1 MMSQS
6 DPYVLVS
13 VPGTNVQQ
21 ERTKVVKSSA
31 HPEWH
36 QAYGYDVT
44 HSREQRLTLLEFGL
58 FQMRDVSGMEFL
70 LQVFDKDTMSKD
82 DPLGEVK
89 WNNQTRSIKCFFIF
103 CSDPD
108 SSGLL

>member
-1 MMSQS
+1 MIDDEYLQNLKKSDMMSQS

-36 QAYGYDVT
+36 QAYGYDVS
-44 HSREQRLTLLEFGL
+44 HIREGDIIGVWIISDERCL
-58 FQMRDVSGMEFL
+58 RDGVPAPG
-70 LQVFDKDTMSKD
+70 V
-82 DPLGEVK
+82 
-89 WNNQTRSIKCFFIF
+89 
-103 CSDPD
+103 
-108 SSGLL
+108 

>member
-31 HPEWH
+31 HPEWN
-36 QAYGYDVT
+36 QAYGYDVS
-44 HSREQRLTLLEFGL
+44 HSRDGDIIVVWISDERCLRDGVPAPGL
-58 FQMRDVSGMEFL
+58 
-70 LQVFDKDTMSKD
+70 
-82 DPLGEVK
+82 
-89 WNNQTRSIKCFFIF
+89 
-103 CSDPD
+103 
-108 SSGLL
+108 